1 MTGSLDHPSYRRTEE
16 GKDASAIKAKQL
28 NWTVH
33 VTRMSDGQ
41 PPKTEIFGELQEGK
55 HSHGGQ
61 KKCYK
66 YTLKASLK
74 PAQDGI
80 KNQEKAVKISK

>member
-1 MTGSLDHPSYRRTEE
+1 MAGQDPSYRHTEE
-16 GKDASAIKAKQL
+16 GKDASSIKAKQL

-33 VTRMSDGQ
+33 VIRMSDGQ
-41 PPKTEIFGELQEGK
+41 LPKKEIFGELQERK
-55 HSHGGQ
+55 HSRGSQ

-74 PAQDGI
+74 PAQDGT
-80 KNQEKAVKISK
+80 